1 MKTFLFRSMVGIF
14 FGAFLAILMTFAVIW
29 FGDVQTLSGDAFIRN
44 SMGSMFCGWFFSVTP
59 LYFEITTLKLWQ
71 QTLLHFLTVSLL
83 YFIIS
88 FGIGWIPFQL
98 TSALLSILSFLLIY
112 LIIWI
117 GFYFYFRSESK
128 KLNEELNHLQ

>member
-29 FGDVQTLSGDAFIRN
+29 FGDVQTLSGNAFIRN
-44 SMGSMFCGWFFSVTP
+44 SLGSMFCGWFFSVTP
-59 LYFEITTLKLWQ
+59 LYFEMTGLKLWQ
-71 QTLLHFLTVSLL
+71 QTLLHFITVSLL

-98 TSALLSILSFLLIY
+98 TTSLLSILSFLLIY
-112 LIIWI
+112 FFIWI
-117 GFYFYFRSESK
+117 GFYLYFRSESR
-128 KLNEELNHLQ
+128 KLNEELNQLP

>member
-1 MKTFLFRSMVGIF
+1 MKTFLFRSTAGIF
-14 FGAFLAILMTFAVIW
+14 FGAFIAILMTFAVIW
-29 FGDVQTLSGDAFIRN
+29 FGDVQKLSGDAFIQN
-44 SMGSMFCGWFFSVTP
+44 SLGSMFCGWFFSVTP

-71 QTLLHFLTVSLL
+71 QTLLHFLTVTLL

-98 TSALLSILSFLLIY
+98 TSVLLSILSFFLIY

-117 GFYFYFRSESK
+117 GFYLYFRSESK

>member
-1 MKTFLFRSMVGIF
+1 MYNFPMQV
-14 FGAFLAILMTFAVIW
+14 MTFAVIW
-29 FGDVQTLSGDAFIRN
+29 FGDAQTLSGDALIRN
-44 SMGSMFCGWFFSVTP
+44 PIGSMFCGWFFSVTP

-117 GFYFYFRSESK
+117 GFYLYFRSESK
-128 KLNEELNHLQ
+128 KLNEELNHIQ